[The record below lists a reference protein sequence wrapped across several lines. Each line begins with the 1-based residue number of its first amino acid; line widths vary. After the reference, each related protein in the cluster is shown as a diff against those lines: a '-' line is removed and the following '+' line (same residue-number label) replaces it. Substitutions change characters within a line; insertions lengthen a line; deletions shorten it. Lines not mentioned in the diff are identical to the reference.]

1 MTEENFSSPSIRTC
15 SKAHPATYS
24 MHIFGNLPGIKATW
38 NNYFR
43 SSFVVQRLRMCGVTS
58 SASNHGVVF
67 NKWDGKNLPFFTF
80 QTYQINRCLSLK
92 RVLLSKKQFKYFFLL
107 ILRLQSYRKQS
118 QQITEFLLKKVVSN
132 KEEHVSALSW
142 VVHVGMR
149 DTFQNHAIR

>member
-92 RVLLSKKQFKYFFLL
+92 RVLLSKKQFKYFFAYFETT
-107 ILRLQSYRKQS
+107 IVQETISANHWIFVEKSCIEQRGARVR
-118 QQITEFLLKKVVSN
+118 IIVSRTRGHAR
-132 KEEHVSALSW
+132 HVSESC
-142 VVHVGMR
+142 
-149 DTFQNHAIR
+149 N